1 MRKLIL
7 FEKKLILMIGKKITS
22 REIVSHEIIFVSK
35 IRFLKLK
42 KSLSIERCS
51 VF

>member
-1 MRKLIL
+1 
-7 FEKKLILMIGKKITS
+7 MIGKKITS

-35 IRFLKLK
+35 RFLKLK

>member
-1 MRKLIL
+1 
-7 FEKKLILMIGKKITS
+7 MIGKKITS

-35 IRFLKLK
+35 SKRFLKLK